1 MTRPSIILYAKKI
14 KNAIS
19 NHKRLEFISQIKLFF
34 SLLNK
39 EKNIK
44 YIRNE
49 RDSMERLQKV
59 MAQAGIASRRK
70 SEEYILEGRVKVN
83 GVVVTELGTKV
94 SEEDYILVDDKPIR
108 QERKVYILMNKPRN
122 CVTTV
127 SDDRNRPTVM
137 DHLKN
142 VSTRVYPVGRLDFDT
157 TGVLLLTNDGKLTN
171 LLTHPSSEIN
181 KTYIATCK
189 GIACDEDLEPLRLG
203 VTVEGV
209 KYSPAKVEIAKINEE
224 KETSIIK
231 ITIHEGKNREVKK
244 MMEYVGYDV
253 LKLNRE
259 SFANLNTK
267 GLYQGQYRRLTKE
280 EINDLYDLV
289 NKK

>member
-1 MTRPSIILYAKKI
+1 
-14 KNAIS
+14 
-19 NHKRLEFISQIKLFF
+19 
-34 SLLNK
+34 
-39 EKNIK
+39 
-44 YIRNE
+44 
-49 RDSMERLQKV
+49 MERLQKV

-94 SEEDYILVDDKPIR
+94 SEDDYILVDEKPIR

-142 VSTRVYPVGRLDFDT
+142 ISTRVYPVGRLDFDT

-189 GIACDEDLEPLRLG
+189 GIACDEDLEPLRKG
-203 VTVEGV
+203 
-209 KYSPAKVEIAKINEE
+209 
-224 KETSIIK
+224 
-231 ITIHEGKNREVKK
+231 ITIDDVSVDMERITKK
-244 MMEYVGYDV
+244 EIHQLDS
-253 LKLNRE
+253 LN
-259 SFANLNTK
+259 
-267 GLYQGQYRRLTKE
+267 
-280 EINDLYDLV
+280 
-289 NKK
+289 

>member
-1 MTRPSIILYAKKI
+1 
-14 KNAIS
+14 
-19 NHKRLEFISQIKLFF
+19 
-34 SLLNK
+34 
-39 EKNIK
+39 
-44 YIRNE
+44 
-49 RDSMERLQKV
+49 MERLQKV

-94 SEEDYILVDDKPIR
+94 SEEDYILVDEKPIR

-142 VSTRVYPVGRLDFDT
+142 ISTRVYPVGRLDFDT

>member
-1 MTRPSIILYAKKI
+1 
-14 KNAIS
+14 
-19 NHKRLEFISQIKLFF
+19 
-34 SLLNK
+34 
-39 EKNIK
+39 
-44 YIRNE
+44 
-49 RDSMERLQKV
+49 MERLQKV
-59 MAQAGIASRRK
+59 MAEAGVASRRK
-70 SEEYILEGRVKVN
+70 SEEYIVNGRVKVN

-94 SEEDYILVDDKPIR
+94 SEDDYILVDEKPIR

-142 VSTRVYPVGRLDFDT
+142 VSVRVYPVGRLDFDT
-157 TGVLLLTNDGKLTN
+157 TGALILTNDGKLTN
-171 LLTHPSSEIN
+171 LLTHPSNEVN

-189 GIACDEDLEPLRLG
+189 GIADDEDLEPLRQG
-203 VTVEGV
+203 VTIDDV
-209 KYSPAKVEIAKINEE
+209 KYSPANVEIAKINEE
-224 KETSIIK
+224 KQTSIIK

-244 MMEYVGYDV
+244 MMEFVGYDV

-280 EINDLYDLV
+280 EVNALYDLV